1 MLQDLDLLQ
10 PAIAQGDAEAFGEF
24 LASAE
29 WELRESLRS
38 FAKKLDVEAIVQE
51 SALRLWQVAPSFQPD
66 GRPNGLLRLLVRI
79 ARNLA
84 IDELRRRTREETRAE
99 PPTVEVRDALPD
111 PALRKAIRDCLVEL
125 PAKPRLAIEARI
137 ESDGAEPDAALA
149 FACEMRPNTF
159 LQNVTRAR
167 KLLAD
172 CLQKKGVPLFGGA
185 A

>member
-51 SALRLWQVAPSFQPD
+51 SALRLWPD
-66 GRPNGLLRLLVRI
+66 GRANGLLRLLVRI

-84 IDELRRRTREETRAE
+84 IDELRRRTREDLRAE
-99 PPTVEVRDALPD
+99 LPTVEVRDALPD
-111 PALRKAIRDCLVEL
+111 PLLRRALRECLDDL
-125 PAKPRLAIEARI
+125 PAKPRLAISARL
-137 ESDGAEPDAALA
+137 ESEGAEPDAALA

-172 CLQKKGVPLFGGA
+172 CLNKKGVPLFGGA